1 MPTKKKKDDL
11 QVTETTEPI
20 AVESAAFESALRAN
34 LEEIRN
40 YDGVVGYILQNTTSA
55 SIDLKDPAKIIDYA
69 ILSSTTFEST
79 EELLKLFNIE
89 EAKDIIIKGKNLKM
103 VSLTIEKNRISI
115 FLENGSDI
123 EKVLKK
129 VQMV

>member
-1 MPTKKKKDDL
+1 MTVSL
-11 QVTETTEPI
+11 
-20 AVESAAFESALRAN
+20 
-34 LEEIRN
+34 
-40 YDGVVGYILQNTTSA
+40 GYILQNTTSA
-55 SIDLKDPAKIIDYA
+55 SIDLKDPARIIDYA
-69 ILSSTTFEST
+69 ILSSTTFDST
-79 EELLKLFNIE
+79 EELLKLFNLE

-115 FLENGSDI
+115 FLENGSDT